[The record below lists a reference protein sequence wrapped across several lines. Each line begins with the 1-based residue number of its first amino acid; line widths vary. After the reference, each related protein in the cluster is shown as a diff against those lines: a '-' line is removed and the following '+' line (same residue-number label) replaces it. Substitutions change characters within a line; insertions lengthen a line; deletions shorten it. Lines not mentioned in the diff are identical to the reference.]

1 MIKFSFNLFLKEE
14 NKINDENSLEKKK
27 NHAVAKKQTKTNKQT
42 NKQTE
47 QVFSLNFFLIV
58 KVSTTPVIKGD
69 DICERSKEFGVVRWM
84 SLWRGS
90 SLLECGV
97 C

>member
-42 NKQTE
+42 NKLSK
-47 QVFSLNFFLIV
+47 SLV
-58 KVSTTPVIKGD
+58 
-69 DICERSKEFGVVRWM
+69 
-84 SLWRGS
+84 
-90 SLLECGV
+90 
-97 C
+97 

>member
-1 MIKFSFNLFLKEE
+1 MKEE
-14 NKINDENSLEKKK
+14 NKINDENSLEKIKITLWQK
-27 NHAVAKKQTKTNKQT
+27 NKQKQT

-69 DICERSKEFGVVRWM
+69 DICEKVAFIRSLALSGGCHSGEEVHCWNVAFVK
-84 SLWRGS
+84 S
-90 SLLECGV
+90 
-97 C
+97 